1 MSVLVGAK
9 TPQAIAIFENGE
21 ARGDVH
27 FSAIPA
33 DDGYLG
39 VAEDDLYNYEAH
51 SSDKLCHGTIFV
63 RNAKTGEITKRIP
76 VSTFFEIRRKIKL
89 TQEISKGEGPKTQ
102 ELIEQ
107 FGTRAAQRIIK
118 QRNSGGQ

>member
-1 MSVLVGAK
+1 MTVIGAR
-9 TPQAIAIFENGE
+9 TPQVIGIFENGE
-21 ARGDVH
+21 ARGNVH
-27 FSAIPA
+27 FSALPV
-33 DDGYLG
+33 DDGYIG
-39 VAEDDLYNYEAH
+39 VAEDELYNYEAH
-51 SSDKLCHGTIFV
+51 TSDKLCNGTIFV

-76 VSTFFEIRRKIKL
+76 VSTFMEIRRNIKIN
-89 TQEISKGEGPKTQ
+89 QEISKGEGPKTQ